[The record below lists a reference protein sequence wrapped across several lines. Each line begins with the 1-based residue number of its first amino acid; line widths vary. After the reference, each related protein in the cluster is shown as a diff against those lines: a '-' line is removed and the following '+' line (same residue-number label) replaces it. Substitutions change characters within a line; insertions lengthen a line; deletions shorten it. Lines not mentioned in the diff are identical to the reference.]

1 LHSATTLFVNVSILY
16 FNQLI
21 FVARELFLNYIH
33 NMKFTKQEAFEKLK
47 GILTESGK
55 TPLHM
60 SERSINE
67 QLDTLMPLIANDE
80 MELDAFVEK
89 VTSTFKT
96 MNANAKNDQSAFVN
110 DWKVKH
116 PEEKPPQNTPPANE
130 TPEMKAMR
138 ERLEALEQRETQR
151 QNTQTIEEKKK
162 QILSKLKEK
171 GIKNEEWCNGMIAEI
186 AIDKD
191 TDVDTKVNNLVAF
204 YNKTKADTRG
214 GYTPRG
220 GVGGGEQ
227 QKGEW
232 DDVRKERE
240 TQIGSQNKSE

>member
-1 LHSATTLFVNVSILY
+1 
-16 FNQLI
+16 
-21 FVARELFLNYIH
+21 
-33 NMKFTKQEAFEKLK
+33 MKFTKEQAFEHLK
-47 GILTESGK
+47 GLLTENGK

-96 MNANAKNDQSAFVN
+96 MNANAKNDQSTFVN
-110 DWKVKH
+110 DWKKNH
-116 PEEKPPQNTPPANE
+116 PEQQPPTPPTPPANE

-151 QNTQTIEEKKK
+151 QNTQTIEEKKQ

-220 GVGGGEQ
+220 GAGGGEQ
-227 QKGEW
+227 GKGEW

-240 TQIGSQNKSE
+240 TQIGNQNKSE

>member
-1 LHSATTLFVNVSILY
+1 MLVYCISTI
-16 FNQLI
+16 
-21 FVARELFLNYIH
+21 LFLWQENFFLITY
-33 NMKFTKQEAFEKLK
+33 NMKFTKQNAFEKLK

-89 VTSTFKT
+89 VTPTFKT
-96 MNANAKNDQSAFVN
+96 MNANVKNDQSTFVN
-110 DWKVKH
+110 DWKKQH
-116 PEEKPPQNTPPANE
+116 PEQQQQQQQQQQQGNE

-138 ERLEALEQRETQR
+138 ERLEALEQKETQR
-151 QNTQTIEEKKK
+151 QNTQTIEEKKQ

-220 GVGGGEQ
+220 GAGGGEQ
-227 QKGEW
+227 GKGEW

-240 TQIGSQNKSE
+240 AQIGNQNKSE

>member
-1 LHSATTLFVNVSILY
+1 MLVYCISTI
-16 FNQLI
+16 
-21 FVARELFLNYIH
+21 LFLWRENFFLITY
-33 NMKFTKQEAFEKLK
+33 NMKFTKQNAFEKLK

-89 VTSTFKT
+89 VTPTFKT
-96 MNANAKNDQSAFVN
+96 MNANVKNDQSTFVN
-110 DWKVKH
+110 DWKKQH
-116 PEEKPPQNTPPANE
+116 PEQQQQQQGNE

-151 QNTQTIEEKKK
+151 QNTQTIEEKKQ

-220 GVGGGEQ
+220 GAGGSEQ
-227 QKGEW
+227 GKGEW

-240 TQIGSQNKSE
+240 AQIGSQNKSE

>member
-1 LHSATTLFVNVSILY
+1 MHSATTLFVNVSILY

-33 NMKFTKQEAFEKLK
+33 NMKFTKQQAFEKLK
-47 GILTESGK
+47 GILTEDGK
-55 TPLHM
+55 KPLRM
-60 SERSINE
+60 SEKSINE
-67 QLDTLMPLIANDE
+67 TLENLMPLIASDE
-80 MELDAFVEK
+80 TELDAFVDK
-89 VTSTFKT
+89 VKPTFVT
-96 MNANAKNDQSAFVN
+96 MNGNAEHDQSAFVN
-110 DWKVKH
+110 KWKQEH

-138 ERLEALEQRETQR
+138 ERLEALEKKETDR
-151 QNTQTIEEKKK
+151 QTTKTIEDKKK
-162 QILSKLKEK
+162 QILAKLKEK

-220 GVGGGEQ
+220 GAGGSEQ
-227 QKGEW
+227 GKGEW

-240 TQIGSQNKSE
+240 AQIGSQNKSE